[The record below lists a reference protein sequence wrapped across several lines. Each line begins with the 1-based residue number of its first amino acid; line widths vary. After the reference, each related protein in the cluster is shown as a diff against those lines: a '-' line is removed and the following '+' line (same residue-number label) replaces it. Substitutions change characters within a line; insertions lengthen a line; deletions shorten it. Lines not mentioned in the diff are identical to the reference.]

1 MLNPRSARLLVG
13 GIYRIDIVNTGLI
26 SSSSQY
32 SSPSLSLSSLSNRHP
47 RQQKNNRTV
56 ATTEQ
61 QQSSN
66 IIERGGEHAPEKDL
80 ERVPRNPVLDR
91 LPTPFPLLMDGN
103 RSELGGEIDRPQS
116 NGERMEESETIDK
129 KSM

>member
-1 MLNPRSARLLVG
+1 M
-13 GIYRIDIVNTGLI
+13 
-26 SSSSQY
+26 SSS
-32 SSPSLSLSSLSNRHP
+32 PPCHP

-66 IIERGGEHAPEKDL
+66 IIERGGEHAPET
-80 ERVPRNPVLDR
+80 ERVPRNLVIDR

-116 NGERMEESETIDK
+116 NGERMEESEQIDK
-129 KSM
+129 KHM